1 MRVGV
6 RENIIKISDH
16 GGFIKVGAEKTLYT
30 CFEMNDFSVFNVDID
45 YFSLGRVHLDVHPL
59 NVGNFRKVIDVC
71 HGWFIDGSFHW
82 K

>member
-45 YFSLGRVHLDVHPL
+45 YF
-59 NVGNFRKVIDVC
+59 F
-71 HGWFIDGSFHW
+71 SFVSILMCTPAMMETSA
-82 K
+82 KTRMFAMYDSFM